1 MLKSFKMSFCS
12 IKYTAV
18 ISYSDVDGV
27 NHDYHLSRVND
38 SCFSDKF
45 KTFVYTSV
53 NRKHNRIC
61 FFVLFFNFCKKSS
74 QYTKPSQSTKY
85 DSRPVLCLC
94 FLFFFQFFL
103 SFKFSGEAIYKSQEK
118 EGRVIA
124 EQRVRETSLELYQI
138 SMMEIFREIS

>member
-53 NRKHNRIC
+53 NRNIIEFVFLFC
-61 FFVLFFNFCKKSS
+61 FLISARKVPNTQNQVKVQNMIPDLSYAFVFCFSFNFFYHSNFQVRPSTSPRKKREELL
-74 QYTKPSQSTKY
+74 PSR
-85 DSRPVLCLC
+85 DSERHL
-94 FLFFFQFFL
+94 
-103 SFKFSGEAIYKSQEK
+103 
-118 EGRVIA
+118 
-124 EQRVRETSLELYQI
+124 
-138 SMMEIFREIS
+138 